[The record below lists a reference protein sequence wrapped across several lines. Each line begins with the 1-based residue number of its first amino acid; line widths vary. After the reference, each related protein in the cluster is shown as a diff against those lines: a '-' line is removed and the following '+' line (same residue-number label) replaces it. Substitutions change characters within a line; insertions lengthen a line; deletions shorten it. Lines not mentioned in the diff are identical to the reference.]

1 MKEGILLNLHK
12 TLMSLETLIYIILAG
27 IAALL
32 LALFQYLHKSKKSKL
47 NINFAVLRFVSI
59 FAILLLIINPKFEK
73 VTYYNEKPNLIVA
86 VDNSESIKH
95 LNQVDNSLQLLKTIE
110 NDVQLNEHF
119 NIEYYKFGNI
129 FQAKDSLNFSD
140 SQTNLASVFNNL
152 SQIYKNT
159 TSPTLLITDGNQTY
173 GSDYEYVSQNYK
185 QIVFPIILG
194 DTVTYSDVKIQQ
206 LNVNKYAYLKNK
218 FPIEIITVYK
228 GTANVNSQLVIT
240 INNTTV
246 FRQNLN
252 FSKTQNSQTI
262 NFTLPAN
269 KVGVN
274 SYVATLAPLESEKNI
289 INNTEPFAVD
299 VIDQKTNVA
308 IVSDIIHPDI
318 GTLKNAIESNEQ
330 RSVSIVSPNEYLKTI
345 DDFQMTILYQPNT
358 TFKTVFEVL
367 NKNKSNKF
375 VITGTQTQW
384 SFLNSIQN
392 NYTQEITTQLE
403 DYQAEENSNY
413 LTFIVD
419 NLAFSDFPPLQ
430 SEFGSINFNI
440 PVETLLYKRIN
451 NTIIEDPLLA
461 TFENNGRREV
471 LLIGEDIWKWRAQ
484 SYLNNK
490 SFQQFDN
497 FIGKLVQ
504 YLAMNKKRS
513 RLNLEYESFYNG
525 NGDIKIVAQFFN
537 KNYEFDTR
545 ATLNI
550 VLKETNSNIE
560 TILPFILK
568 QNNYQVD
575 ISNFP
580 SGEYNFTVNANNGEI
595 TQSGQI
601 KILEYNV
608 EQQFLN
614 ANVTKLQHVATNS
627 LGASYFITNTT
638 ALISNL
644 LSDSRFKTV
653 QKSSK
658 NVVPLIDF
666 KYLLALIALSL
677 AIEWFLRKYNGLI

>member
-1 MKEGILLNLHK
+1 
-12 TLMSLETLIYIILAG
+12 MSSETLIYIILAG

-32 LALFQYLHKSKKSKL
+32 LVLFQYLYKSKKSKL
-47 NINFAVLRFVSI
+47 NISFAVLRFVSI

-73 VTYYNEKPNLIVA
+73 VTFYNEKSNLVIA
-86 VDNSESIKH
+86 IDNSESIQH
-95 LNQVDNSLQLLKTIE
+95 LNQVDNTKQLLKTIE
-110 NDVQLNEHF
+110 NDAQLNEHF
-119 NIEYYKFGNI
+119 NIVYYKFGNSFETI
-129 FQAKDSLNFSD
+129 DSLSFND
-140 SQTNLASVFNNL
+140 SQTNLASVFNDL

-173 GSDYEYVSQNYK
+173 GSDYEFVSQNYK
-185 QIVFPIILG
+185 QVVFPIILG
-194 DTVTYSDVKIQQ
+194 DTTTYSDIKIKQ

-218 FPIEIITVYK
+218 FPVEIITVYN
-228 GTANVNSQLVIT
+228 GNTNVNSQLKVT
-240 INNTTV
+240 LNSTLV
-246 FRQNLN
+246 FRQKIN

-262 NFTLPAN
+262 NFALPAN

-274 SYVATLAPLESEKNI
+274 SYVAKLTPIENEKNT
-289 INNTEPFAVD
+289 INNTKPFAVD
-299 VIDQKTNVA
+299 IIDQKTNVA
-308 IVSDIIHPDI
+308 IVSSISHPDI
-318 GTLKNAIESNEQ
+318 GTLKKAIESNQQ
-330 RSVSIVSPNEYLKTI
+330 RSVSVVSPNQYLNTI

-358 TFKTVFEVL
+358 SFKTVFEVL
-367 NKNKSNKF
+367 DKSKSNKF
-375 VITGTQTQW
+375 VITGTHTQW

-392 NYTQEITTQLE
+392 NYTQEITTQIE

-413 LTFIVD
+413 STFIVD
-419 NLAFSDFPPLQ
+419 DLAFSDFPPLQ
-430 SEFGSINFNI
+430 SEFGSLNFNI
-440 PVETLLYKRIN
+440 PVEPLLYKRVN
-451 NTIIEDPLLA
+451 NTIIEEPLLA
-461 TFENNGRREV
+461 TFEDNGRREV
-471 LLIGEDIWKWRAQ
+471 LLLGEHIWKWRAQ

-525 NGDIKIVAQFFN
+525 NGDIKILAQFFN
-537 KNYEFDTR
+537 KNYEFDAR
-545 ATLNI
+545 ATLTIILN
-550 VLKETNSNIE
+550 ETISDNE

-575 ISNFP
+575 LSNFP
-580 SGEYNFTVNANNGEI
+580 SGEYNFTVNANNGEV
-595 TQSGQI
+595 TQSGHI
-601 KILEYNV
+601 KVLEYNV

-614 ANVTKLQHVATNS
+614 ANVTKLQHLATNN
-627 LGASYFITNTT
+627 LGTHYFIANTT
-638 ALISNL
+638 TLIDDL
-644 LSDSRFKTV
+644 LSDLRFKTV